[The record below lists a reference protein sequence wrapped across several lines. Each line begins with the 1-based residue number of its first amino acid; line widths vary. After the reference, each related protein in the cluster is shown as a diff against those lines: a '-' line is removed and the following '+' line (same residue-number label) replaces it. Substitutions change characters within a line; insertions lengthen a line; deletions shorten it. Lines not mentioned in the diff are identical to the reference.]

1 MKFDKSAENINK
13 IIMSEK
19 NSNKE
24 KSAKSENK
32 EQGYN
37 LVQTLMDNLNMKD
50 KNQPMDSRGQLNSE
64 NKPKDNINFN
74 IMNDM
79 IKKIDKHDY
88 NALKELLDTQNI
100 SKKSKN
106 KLLNLSFTQLYLTN
120 NNNQKQIILELIKHG
135 ADPNYKLQFDIS
147 DKKKLNNYSISK
159 DIVITPLIYCCIK
172 GDYDFFELI
181 KDKVNLSTTEKNYL
195 FYFFENKQNFDNKY
209 KIANSILQKSKED
222 NSIKI
227 NINDFDKKSGMTL
240 LMLSVINKLPNFIKL
255 LLDNGADI
263 NLKNLTYGDTALHYA
278 AQIKVKEIIELL
290 IKDKNCDC
298 LIKNSKNETIIDI
311 ATKGANTE
319 IYSLLAKKYSEQ
331 QKIYEEKLG
340 KENNKVNKVEKP
352 NGNNTNGNKENNNKK
367 NENAK
372 DILKSNQTK
381 KNIQDFNSYIEIPF
395 QFTNNSFNYVDYY
408 DSNIKNNKV
417 QNGINEVEIN
427 NDSFKDENDVGNIK
441 NYMKFK
447 GAPVLN
453 INLKTKEDEDLLI
466 LDNLKEE
473 NEEYDGEF
481 EDIEKK
487 LDKLYKEHNNLLNQL
502 SEVNNEI
509 KVVNKQIESYSK
521 EFQEK
526 ENKYIVNM
534 QKLKTQEE
542 KQNSILNVL
551 LYQQQ
556 FLEMDR
562 NPIKLMNEINYLNK
576 KFDGEFFD
584 EKYIKEMLKKDIMDF
599 HLYIKSN
606 IKSKQKPI
614 NNIRSS
620 LQEIL
625 ELNEYDFTVYV
636 FGSYATG
643 LCLPWS
649 DLDLILISKNPQA
662 KYDENYSKEKL
673 KEIQNLLSQTNWV
686 DKNTLKFVNYRAF
699 PYLKFSTDEKHG
711 FMKVNLTIKDMKNK
725 GYECAKLTSNFLKSY
740 KSMEPIILV
749 LKNLMYYS
757 KTLFSLSEY
766 YENQKENLNSYS
778 IVLMVVFFIQYQIMQ
793 INIQTVN
800 SPEYIGELF
809 INLLQYYNNFTEGF
823 VFVRTGI
830 EDIIENRDFLE
841 LKQSKNSL
849 VVIDPLNHKNNVF
862 GKDIIF
868 DHIKIIFK
876 VILNSSKVKCDCS
889 CHYIKDYQ
897 NKNGQNIT
905 GMELGTEHCI
915 LKKMFKT
922 ANRINPNIMNI

>member
-1 MKFDKSAENINK
+1 
-13 IIMSEK
+13 MSEK

-227 NINDFDKKSGMTL
+227 NINDFDRKSGMTL

-367 NENAK
+367 KENAK

-841 LKQSKNSL
+841 LKQSKKSL

>member
-1 MKFDKSAENINK
+1 
-13 IIMSEK
+13 MSEK

-172 GDYDFFELI
+172 GEYDFFELI

-372 DILKSNQTK
+372 DILKPNQTK

-662 KYDENYSKEKL
+662 KYDENYSNEKL

-897 NKNGQNIT
+897 NKNGQNIS

>member
-1 MKFDKSAENINK
+1 
-13 IIMSEK
+13 MSEK

-372 DILKSNQTK
+372 DILKPNQTK

-897 NKNGQNIT
+897 NKNGQNIS

>member
-1 MKFDKSAENINK
+1 
-13 IIMSEK
+13 MSEK

-841 LKQSKNSL
+841 LKQSKKSL
-849 VVIDPLNHKNNVF
+849 VVIDPLNHINNVF

-897 NKNGQNIT
+897 NKNGQNIS

>member
-1 MKFDKSAENINK
+1 
-13 IIMSEK
+13 MSEK

-227 NINDFDKKSGMTL
+227 NINDFDRKSGMTL

-298 LIKNSKNETIIDI
+298 LIKNFKNETIIDI

-841 LKQSKNSL
+841 LKQSKKSL

>member
-1 MKFDKSAENINK
+1 
-13 IIMSEK
+13 MSEK

-172 GDYDFFELI
+172 GDYDFFELL

-841 LKQSKNSL
+841 LKQSKKSL

>member
-1 MKFDKSAENINK
+1 
-13 IIMSEK
+13 MSEK

-227 NINDFDKKSGMTL
+227 NINDFDRKSGMTL

-441 NYMKFK
+441 NYLKFK

>member
-1 MKFDKSAENINK
+1 
-13 IIMSEK
+13 MSEK

-408 DSNIKNNKV
+408 DSNIKNNKI

-841 LKQSKNSL
+841 LKQSKKSL

>member
-1 MKFDKSAENINK
+1 
-13 IIMSEK
+13 MSEK

-453 INLKTKEDEDLLI
+453 ISLKTKEDEDLLI

-686 DKNTLKFVNYRAF
+686 DKNTLKFVDYRAF

-897 NKNGQNIT
+897 NKNGQNIS

>member
-1 MKFDKSAENINK
+1 
-13 IIMSEK
+13 MSEK

-427 NDSFKDENDVGNIK
+427 NDSFKDENDAGNIK

-686 DKNTLKFVNYRAF
+686 DKNTLKFVDYRAF

>member
-1 MKFDKSAENINK
+1 
-13 IIMSEK
+13 MSEK

-227 NINDFDKKSGMTL
+227 NINDFDRKSGMTL

-352 NGNNTNGNKENNNKK
+352 NGNNSYGNKENNNKK

-534 QKLKTQEE
+534 QKLKAQEE

-897 NKNGQNIT
+897 NKNGQNIS

>member
-1 MKFDKSAENINK
+1 
-13 IIMSEK
+13 MSEK

-367 NENAK
+367 KENAK

-441 NYMKFK
+441 NFMKFK

>member
-1 MKFDKSAENINK
+1 
-13 IIMSEK
+13 MSEK

-331 QKIYEEKLG
+331 QKIYEEKLA

-662 KYDENYSKEKL
+662 KYDENYSNEKL

-841 LKQSKNSL
+841 LKQSKKSL

>member
-1 MKFDKSAENINK
+1 
-13 IIMSEK
+13 MSEK

-841 LKQSKNSL
+841 LKQSKKSL

-897 NKNGQNIT
+897 NKNGQNIS

>member
-1 MKFDKSAENINK
+1 
-13 IIMSEK
+13 MSEK

-408 DSNIKNNKV
+408 DSNIKNNTV

-662 KYDENYSKEKL
+662 KYDENYSNEKL

-897 NKNGQNIT
+897 NKNGQNIS

>member
-1 MKFDKSAENINK
+1 
-13 IIMSEK
+13 MSEK

-227 NINDFDKKSGMTL
+227 NINDFDRKSGMTL

-897 NKNGQNIT
+897 NKNGQNIS

>member
-1 MKFDKSAENINK
+1 
-13 IIMSEK
+13 MSEK

-766 YENQKENLNSYS
+766 YENQKENLNSYT

-841 LKQSKNSL
+841 LKQSKKSL

>member
-1 MKFDKSAENINK
+1 
-13 IIMSEK
+13 MSEK

-534 QKLKTQEE
+534 QKLKAQEE

>member
-1 MKFDKSAENINK
+1 
-13 IIMSEK
+13 MSEK

-172 GDYDFFELI
+172 GDYDFFELL

-897 NKNGQNIT
+897 NKNGQNIS

>member
-1 MKFDKSAENINK
+1 
-13 IIMSEK
+13 MSEK

-227 NINDFDKKSGMTL
+227 NINDFDRKSGMTL

-298 LIKNSKNETIIDI
+298 LIKNFKNETIIDI

-441 NYMKFK
+441 NYLKFK

-509 KVVNKQIESYSK
+509 KVVNKQIELYSK

-556 FLEMDR
+556 FLEMAR